1 MVRCPEPIETIVGNV
16 SRAPVRYPV
25 PKDKKEVREWLI
37 KTEDLQLWGPFS
49 YKELLMLSRS
59 KKLTRY
65 DYIAKSCQSFDLLS
79 DVEELEEIVSNI
91 PDSIFDETTDKSL
104 DREFSQAII
113 RTSVGSSWRTVQGL
127 FNFSVIPLN
136 TFLWIILFVL
146 VTSYCLYYVGRY

>member
-1 MVRCPEPIETIVGNV
+1 MVKCPEPIETIVGNV
-16 SRAPVRYPV
+16 TRAPIRHPV
-25 PKDKKEVREWLI
+25 PKDKKDVREWLI

-49 YKELLMLSRS
+49 YRELLILSRG

-65 DYIAKSCQSFDLLS
+65 DYIAKSCGSFDLLA
-79 DVEELEEIVSNI
+79 DVEELEEVVSNI

-104 DREFSQAII
+104 DREISEATIGA
-113 RTSVGSSWRTVQGL
+113 SVGASWRTVQGL
-127 FNFSVIPLN
+127 FNFSVMPLN